1 MQLPDPKSLKSAS
14 TARTYPVEARELV
27 YAVEKA
33 VRELP
38 GWSLVSSS
46 EMEEVRAS
54 RKTRVLGFTDDVTVR
69 LTPSPSGA
77 HTNTRAAFQSASRLG
92 LWDLGQNRRNLD
104 ELLAAIDQELIG

>member
-1 MQLPDPKSLKSAS
+1 MKLPDLKTLSSAH
-14 TARTYPVEARELV
+14 TARTYPVRARELSR
-27 YAVEKA
+27 AVEEA

-77 HTNTRAAFQSASRLG
+77 HTNTRAEFQSASRLG

>member
-1 MQLPDPKSLKSAS
+1 MKLPDPKSLSSAS
-14 TARTYPVEARELV
+14 TGRTYPVEARVLAR
-27 YAVEKA
+27 AVEEA

-46 EMEEVRAS
+46 EMEVQAS

-77 HTNTRAAFQSASRLG
+77 HTNTRAEFRSASRLG

-104 ELLAAIDQELIG
+104 ELLAAIGQELVG